1 MKSGVVIYGFTPAVP
16 APTSLSGPDVAA
28 PPSDTYRRSGE
39 LRKPPSA
46 SDKPSAS
53 DAKSLM
59 KTLSFLSAAGNGER
73 EIEQQRG
80 GSLGPKRSD
89 RSDV

>member
-1 MKSGVVIYGFTPAVP
+1 
-16 APTSLSGPDVAA
+16 
-28 PPSDTYRRSGE
+28 
-39 LRKPPSA
+39 
-46 SDKPSAS
+46 
-53 DAKSLM
+53 M